1 MPLSPLFKDR
11 LHYFQTLGFEQA
23 LAKFEE
29 PLSSYQSPE
38 LLVEEFTIPTPGFDL
53 PVIRYRPTHL
63 IENSPLLIWL
73 HGGGFQMGNYK
84 MTEGD
89 VVARELASRG
99 SLQVLNVDYR
109 LVTQDVKF
117 PVPQNDVYAALTW
130 VSENLNRLQ
139 VDPQKVFIGGIS
151 AGGCLAATAALMDR
165 DSASPVLAGQLLNC
179 PLLHQELPL
188 PSAELSA
195 KIDEINGFGINAKMI
210 LEVNQFAVAGADLD
224 RADPYW
230 WPGESQ
236 RLSNLAPTQIVNCE
250 YDLLRASGEKFAEQL
265 EAAGSEVEN
274 LTQLSV
280 PHAHLNRYPND
291 CPEVVQTLDK
301 MLAFIARTAR
311 I

>member
-11 LHYFQTLGFEQA
+11 LHFFEELTFEQA
-23 LAKFEE
+23 LTKFEE

-38 LLVEEFTIPTPGFDL
+38 LLVEEFDISTPGFEL
-53 PVIRYRPTHL
+53 PVILYRPIHL
-63 IENSPLLIWL
+63 TENSPLLIWL

-84 MTEGD
+84 MIEGD
-89 VVARELASRG
+89 VVAREMASRG

-117 PVPQNDVYAALTW
+117 PVPQNDVYAALVW
-130 VSENLNRLQ
+130 VSENLSRLQ

-151 AGGCLAATAALMDR
+151 AGGCLAATTALTDR
-165 DSASPVLAGQLLNC
+165 DSGNPVLAGQLLNC

-188 PSAELSA
+188 PSAELRA

-210 LEVNQFAVAGADLD
+210 VEVNQFAVAGADLEL
-224 RADPYW
+224 ADPYW
-230 WPGESQ
+230 WPGESEN
-236 RLSNLAPTQIVNCE
+236 LSNLAPTQIINCE

-265 EAAGSEVEN
+265 VAAGSEAESI
-274 LTQLSV
+274 TQLGV

-291 CPEVVQTLDK
+291 CPEVVQTLEN

-311 I
+311 Q